1 MKIQFDIDA
10 TPQELR
16 TFFGLPN
23 LEPLQNEIL
32 EIIRKNMAAGVEG
45 FDPATMMKP
54 FLPEQMQSLTTLQ
67 KNLWQAMLG
76 QSHSHSNDDKKVKP
90 DT

>member
-23 LEPLQNEIL
+23 LEPLQNEML
-32 EIIRKNMAAGVEG
+32 DFIRKNMAAGVEG

-54 FLPEQMQSLTTLQ
+54 FLPEHMQSLTTLQ
-67 KNLWQAMLG
+67 KKLWQAMLG
-76 QSHSHSNDDKKVKP
+76 QTHSDDDKNVKP